1 LKDENLYAIRKAQ
14 FFGAEKED
22 KEVNAE
28 LFSAKNFALS
38 FLCADEPLEL

>member
-1 LKDENLYAIRKAQ
+1 MSRLIGIVI
-14 FFGAEKED
+14 FFGAEKGD

-38 FLCADEPLEL
+38 FLCAEEPLEL